1 MTNSITRSV
10 KKYNGFTGKF
20 NDIIY
25 IYIYCTI
32 YIYIYR
38 YIHIFIYLFI
48 YLFKVY
54 TYNSC
59 LKKLI

>member
-25 IYIYCTI
+25 IYIYIALYI
-32 YIYIYR
+32 YIYIDTY
-38 YIHIFIYLFI
+38 IYLFI
-48 YLFKVY
+48 YLFIYSRFTHIIAV
-54 TYNSC
+54 
-59 LKKLI
+59 